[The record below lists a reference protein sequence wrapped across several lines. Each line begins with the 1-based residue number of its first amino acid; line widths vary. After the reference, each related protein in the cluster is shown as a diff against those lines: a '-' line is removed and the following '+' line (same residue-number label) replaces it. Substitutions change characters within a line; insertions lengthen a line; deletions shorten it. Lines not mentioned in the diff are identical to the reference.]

1 MWRFAAK
8 QLELKE
14 TTMDE
19 ADGAILLHL
28 SDLQTAMPLELFC
41 QVHSRPSA
49 VCVSQAF
56 FAPFESLS
64 GGFIFILI

>member
-1 MWRFAAK
+1 
-8 QLELKE
+8 
-14 TTMDE
+14 MDE